1 MEMDSFCDKILPQTS
16 KQTIRIHIL
25 THTHTHCRTVRLN
38 AKIVQ
43 MEFDLKTDASNVL
56 VVKLW

>member
-25 THTHTHCRTVRLN
+25 THTHCRTVRLN

-56 VVKLW
+56 VVKL